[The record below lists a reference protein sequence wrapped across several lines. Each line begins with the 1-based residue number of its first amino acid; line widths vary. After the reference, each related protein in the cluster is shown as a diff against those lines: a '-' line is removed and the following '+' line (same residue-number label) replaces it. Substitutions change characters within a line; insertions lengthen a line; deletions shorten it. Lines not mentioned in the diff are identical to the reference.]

1 MIPRAM
7 LFAVAAAVV
16 SATTATAAEKKPA
29 PLTLDGPAYVAP
41 WKRYSDWP
49 QTDWRDFNTLRDTRS
64 PQPPKAGGL
73 RKLSGPID
81 GDPEKGMKLA
91 FDRSRGGSCV
101 ACHVLGPKTPE
112 MPGEVGP
119 DLSEI
124 GNAGRTDEYL
134 FNQIY
139 DARVINPDT
148 SMPPWGA
155 HGVFTDDEI
164 RDMVAF
170 LKTLKAP
177 AAFRNALD
185 NPATRPEPVEDRDNL
200 DPFVNTAMNAIDE
213 AKALWTKAGPAG
225 KSCTDCHAEAGKF
238 AKWAASM
245 PRWEPRLKKVLG
257 IEEFVA
263 RHASATT
270 GLAMPMQ
277 GDANTAL
284 AVYLRFLANGQPI
297 TVATGGE
304 ATKAA
309 IQRGRTLMAR
319 KIGQL
324 NFSCLDCHSPDKG
337 ANKWI
342 RGQWLGETKGQL
354 DHFPTWRTSRNEI
367 WDIRKR
373 LQWCG
378 VAIRANELPPDAP
391 EYGDLELAVTAL
403 NNGLKL
409 SVPGI
414 RH

>member
-1 MIPRAM
+1 MGSRTT
-7 LFAVAAAVV
+7 LVAAAVAV
-16 SATTATAAEKKPA
+16 IAAATATAAEKKPA
-29 PLTLDGPAYVAP
+29 PLALEGPAYVAP
-41 WKRYSDWP
+41 WKRYGDWP
-49 QTDWRDFNTLRDTRS
+49 KTDWRDFNTLVETKS
-64 PQPPKAGGL
+64 PAPPKAGVPRTL
-73 RKLSGPID
+73 DGPVE

-101 ACHVLGPKTPE
+101 ACHVFGPKTPE

-124 GNAGRTDEYL
+124 GNAGRSDEYL

-139 DARVINPDT
+139 DARVINPVT

-155 HGVFTDDEI
+155 HGVYSDDEI
-164 RDMVAF
+164 KDMVAF
-170 LKTLKAP
+170 LKTLRSP
-177 AAFRNALD
+177 AIFKNALD
-185 NPATRPEPVEDRDNL
+185 NPATRPAPVEDRDNL
-200 DPFVNTAMNAIDE
+200 DPFVNTAMNAVDE
-213 AKALWTKAGPAG
+213 ARALWSEAGPTG
-225 KSCTDCHAEAGKF
+225 KACDSCHANAAEY

-245 PRWEPRLKKVLG
+245 PKWEPRLNKVLG

-263 RHASATT
+263 RHAPATT
-270 GLAMPMQ
+270 GMAMPMQ
-277 GDANTAL
+277 GGANTAF
-284 AVYLRFLANGQPI
+284 AVYLRYLANGQPI
-297 TVATGGE
+297 HVDTDGKE
-304 ATKAA
+304 AKAA
-309 IQRGRTLMAR
+309 IARGQRLMAR

-342 RGQWLGETKGQL
+342 RGQWLGETRGQL

-378 VAIRANELPPDAP
+378 VAIRANELPPDAA
-391 EYGDLELAVTAL
+391 EYGDLELAVMAM

-409 SVPGI
+409 NVPGI